1 VDFLQEQVGPVL
13 TLYRDKLQASTLE
26 SKARRPFDIAALQP
40 EPSSVEKMVSLDPVL
55 FRQLDKNNSGGID
68 VEELKALFNLDM
80 AHKWAKAERYSPA
93 EQKEALE
100 RLFTRADLNG
110 DGVLDIGEFERI
122 KNMAENGDEA
132 AGNKWAQAATK
143 LKLLSRNSP
152 LADGEGAVLVGN
164 KGFDPLG
171 FATSLTTLKAYREA
185 ELKHGRLAM
194 LAALGWPVSELLQP
208 VLASK
213 MARISHWQKFSI
225 RWLGMVYTLGH
236 CD

>member
-1 VDFLQEQVGPVL
+1 MRVSGSADVVDFLHE
-13 TLYRDKLQASTLE
+13 QASTLE

-55 FRQLDKNNSGGID
+55 FRQLDKDNSGGID

-132 AGNKWAQAATK
+132 AGNKWAQAAMK
-143 LKLLSRNSP
+143 LNLLSRNSP

>member
-1 VDFLQEQVGPVL
+1 
-13 TLYRDKLQASTLE
+13 
-26 SKARRPFDIAALQP
+26 
-40 EPSSVEKMVSLDPVL
+40 M
-55 FRQLDKNNSGGID
+55 
-68 VEELKALFNLDM
+68 
-80 AHKWAKAERYSPA
+80 
-93 EQKEALE
+93 
-100 RLFTRADLNG
+100 
-110 DGVLDIGEFERI
+110 
-122 KNMAENGDEA
+122 
-132 AGNKWAQAATK
+132 
-143 LKLLSRNSP
+143 
-152 LADGEGAVLVGN
+152 GN